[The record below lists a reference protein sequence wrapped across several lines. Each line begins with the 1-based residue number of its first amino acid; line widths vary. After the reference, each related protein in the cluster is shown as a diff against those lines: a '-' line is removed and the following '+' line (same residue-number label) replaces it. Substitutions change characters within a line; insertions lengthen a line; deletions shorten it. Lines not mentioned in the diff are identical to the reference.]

1 MRLCC
6 LVLLFCP
13 SNTLDK
19 SNSHAYPV
27 RGFYMSLPCHNY
39 IFYCIEETFIL
50 FRWGEETCAYIPF
63 FNCIFLFSSLFWDIT
78 SILSF
83 CYHSLWFDFF
93 FSLYILPHEFCSC
106 WNVWFSIDDNRGS
119 FMANIDVLDSA
130 YDKKYVLCECLKKIS
145 VSFWILFDICFDKS
159 HINVILAMKIAHKL
173 FFIMYSCAK

>member
-39 IFYCIEETFIL
+39 IFYCIEDTFIL

-63 FNCIFLFSSLFWDIT
+63 FNCIFYFLLYFETLLVFYIFV
-78 SILSF
+78 IIVYGLI
-83 CYHSLWFDFF
+83 F
-93 FSLYILPHEFCSC
+93 FSLSTFYPMSFVVVEMFDFPLMIIEDLLWRISMSWIVLMIKNMFCV
-106 WNVWFSIDDNRGS
+106 NV
-119 FMANIDVLDSA
+119 
-130 YDKKYVLCECLKKIS
+130 
-145 VSFWILFDICFDKS
+145 
-159 HINVILAMKIAHKL
+159 
-173 FFIMYSCAK
+173 